1 MLRVFFVA
9 ISILCMSLGG
19 CADIRAQLSSMLQN
33 SPPPPQAWGVGRSEI
48 RSLEERSS
56 YYREYTPWRVVKGR
70 LQAPPPLRRAS
81 LPLVS
86 PEATG
91 SNLVPGQPPDDP
103 EALRLWL
110 EQRRE
115 QANQAHAAQMAR
127 FEEIDKRAMHSIC
140 AGSEHPL
147 WHSSPPC

>member
-1 MLRVFFVA
+1 MQAKARMLRVLVVA
-9 ISILCMSLGG
+9 TSVFCMSLGG
-19 CADIRAQLSSMLQN
+19 CADLRAQLNSMLQN
-33 SPPPPQAWGVGRSEI
+33 GAPPAKSWGVGRSEI
-48 RSLEERSS
+48 QSPEERNS

-81 LPLVS
+81 LPLAS

-91 SNLVPGQPPDDP
+91 SNLVSGQPPDDP
-103 EALRLWL
+103 EELRQWL

-115 QANQAHAAQMAR
+115 QVNQAHAAQMAR

-140 AGSEHPL
+140 AG
-147 WHSSPPC
+147 C

>member
-19 CADIRAQLSSMLQN
+19 CADLRAQLNSMLQN
-33 SPPPPQAWGVGRSEI
+33 GSPSSQAWGVGRSEI
-48 RSLEERSS
+48 RSPEERNS
-56 YYREYTPWRVVKGR
+56 YYREYTPWRMVKGR

-81 LPLVS
+81 LPPVS
-86 PEATG
+86 PEATS

-103 EALRLWL
+103 EALRQWL

-115 QANQAHAAQMAR
+115 QVNQAHAAQMAR
-127 FEEIDKRAMHSIC
+127 FEEIDQQAMHSNSV
-140 AGSEHPL
+140 GS
-147 WHSSPPC
+147 